1 MPPGFTQVNNA
12 TLALPPVQTPA
23 VSAPT
28 QTDAQR
34 DNAFRDAGLTSTEQ
48 SAVLAGNP
56 TAAAAAAQRAN
67 DTAGATGV
75 VADNGTAR
83 ADEKTLGDRIRNE
96 VMNPT
101 LDLKYLD
108 EYEARLNE
116 RRVAEEKNINTNF
129 DNLKVSTERQQQGE
143 VGSTSSALARAG
155 GYLGVSGSGTGV
167 LLNLANTHRAEM
179 SQIEAKRQDAL
190 AAARSAY
197 EDKQFA
203 IAQKRY
209 DEAKA
214 FKDQSFTRQ
223 KEYFDTVKKT
233 MDDIKKTERAKE
245 VNNLIYGAI
254 NEGKTDPTDI
264 FGALD
269 GQVTPEEVDGFFKKL
284 KPKTKDA
291 DIFKPTNTQA
301 ALMLGAGFSSKDVT
315 DLTSEINSGGYTDD
329 IKKRL
334 TATQRRVMDSI
345 LTMAPVKAAARS
357 GASADTFNNDE
368 KKALVKFLSDVGS
381 VDPVEGLTFRE
392 AAFEYIRANQTT
404 ITTQVGNEGLQVLL
418 DEIDRLH
425 PETEEDVQTG
435 EAQTSFLQSLGSSL
449 RSDGAEIITPFG
461 AARSTFPTQDEQTES
476 IYQYLFGK

>member
-12 TLALPPVQTPA
+12 TLALPPVQAPT

-34 DNAFRDAGLTSTEQ
+34 ANAFRDAGLTSAQQT
-48 SAVLAGNP
+48 AVIAGNP

-108 EYEARLNE
+108 DYETKLNE

-129 DNLKVSTERQQQGE
+129 DNLKTSTERQQQGE

-190 AAARSAY
+190 AAARTAY

-203 IAQKRY
+203 VAQKRY

-214 FKDQSFTRQ
+214 FKDQSFSRQ

-233 MDDIKKTERAKE
+233 MDDMKKTERAKE

-254 NEGKTDPTDI
+254 NEGKTDPADI
-264 FGALD
+264 FGLLKD
-269 GQVTPEEVDGFFKKL
+269 SVTPEEIDTFFTKL
-284 KPKTKDA
+284 KPKAKDA
-291 DIFKPTNTQA
+291 DIFKPSNAQA
-301 ALMLGAGFSSKDVT
+301 ATMLGSGLSAKQVN
-315 DLTSEINSGGYTDD
+315 DLTKEINSSGYTPEV
-329 IKKRL
+329 KAKL
-334 TATQRRVMDSI
+334 TPEQRRVMDSI
-345 LTMAPVKAAARS
+345 LILKTPKAAGSGAASGLKISYIPEKLSGVVGSR
-357 GASADTFNNDE
+357 GASAVYDDLISQDPPDWFEFKIQNVPAGVTMTSGDVE
-368 KKALVKFLSDVGS
+368 EARKMAWAEYKKAPDISAFLKQVNKKIFGS
-381 VDPVEGLTFRE
+381 VDEG
-392 AAFEYIRANQTT
+392 
-404 ITTQVGNEGLQVLL
+404 
-418 DEIDRLH
+418 
-425 PETEEDVQTG
+425 TG
-435 EAQTSFLQSLGSSL
+435 
-449 RSDGAEIITPFG
+449 DFG
-461 AARSTFPTQDEQTES
+461 AVAGITLPDSAGDLTE
-476 IYQYLFGK
+476 

>member
-1 MPPGFTQVNNA
+1 MPPGFTQVNNP
-12 TLALPPVQTPA
+12 TLALPTPQAPVA
-23 VSAPT
+23 SVPT
-28 QTDAQR
+28 QTDTQR
-34 DNAFRDAGLTSTEQ
+34 ANAFRDAGLTQTEQ
-48 SAVLAGNP
+48 TNVLSGVSS
-56 TAAAAAAQRAN
+56 AAAAQRSV

-108 EYEARLNE
+108 DYETKLNE
-116 RRVAEEKNINTNF
+116 RRAAEEKNINTNF

-264 FGALD
+264 FGLLQ
-269 GQVTPEEVDGFFKKL
+269 GSVTPEEVDTFFTKL
-284 KPKTKDA
+284 KPKAKET
-291 DIFKPTNTQA
+291 DIFKPTNAQA
-301 ALMLGAGFSSKDVT
+301 ATMLGSGLSAKQVN
-315 DLTSEINSGGYTDD
+315 DLTKQINESGYSQD
-329 IKKRL
+329 IKAGL
-334 TATQRRVMDSI
+334 TPEQRRVMDSI
-345 LTMAPVKAAARS
+345 LVLKTPKAAGSGGASSGLKISYVPEKLSAVVGAR
-357 GASADTFNNDE
+357 GASAVYDDLISQDPPDWFEFKIQNVPAGVTMTTSDME
-368 KKALVKFLSDVGS
+368 EARKMAWAEYKKAPDISAFLKQVNKKIFGS
-381 VDPVEGLTFRE
+381 ADDG
-392 AAFEYIRANQTT
+392 
-404 ITTQVGNEGLQVLL
+404 
-418 DEIDRLH
+418 
-425 PETEEDVQTG
+425 TG
-435 EAQTSFLQSLGSSL
+435 
-449 RSDGAEIITPFG
+449 DFG
-461 AARSTFPTQDEQTES
+461 AVAGVALPDSPTDLTE
-476 IYQYLFGK
+476 